1 LIALLNET
9 VLWWHWIVFG
19 IVLLILEMSTGTFF
33 MLGLGVAAIVVGIID
48 ASIGTSFTVEV
59 GIWLVFSLLAIAA
72 WFKWLKEDPLTD
84 SGQSNYRLDTLG
96 VVMEDIQPHS
106 RGKVTFDTPV
116 LGNTSWH
123 ATAKVDIDKDTRVQ
137 IVQVN
142 GQLIEV
148 KPIETNI

>member
-1 LIALLNET
+1 MIEMLNET
-9 VLWWHWIVFG
+9 ILWWHWIIFG
-19 IVLLILEMSTGTFF
+19 IVLLIVEMSTGTFF
-33 MLGLGVAAIVVGIID
+33 MLALGVAAIVVGLVDVTVEI
-48 ASIGTSFTVEV
+48 SFTTELI
-59 GIWLVFSLLAIAA
+59 IWIILSLFAIAA
-72 WFKWLKEDPLTD
+72 WFQWFREAPLTD

-96 VVMEDIQPHS
+96 IVMEDIQPHS
-106 RGKVTFDTPV
+106 RGKVIFDTPV

-148 KPIETNI
+148 KPIENI